1 MKTPQ
6 NLIIAFAICAA
17 FIFNSCEKAKVEV
30 SFNLDVA
37 DISLIVDTTS
47 QVGNVD
53 LAATTF
59 QSDLQTKLDEN
70 NASIDDVESITLTS
84 AEILM
89 ENPGSQNFDIVD
101 KVYGLMSATS
111 LTETEVCYLDP
122 VPNGVTQVTLTTGDA
137 NLKEYLSQS
146 TVNFRVTGT
155 TNAPNLEPDSLKAK
169 LTFKIK
175 AKINPL

>member
-1 MKTPQ
+1 MNTRKI
-6 NLIIAFAICAA
+6 LIIAVAICASV
-17 FIFNSCEKAKVEV
+17 IFNSCEKAKVDV

-37 DISLIVDTTS
+37 EIYLIADTTS

-59 QSDLQTKLDEN
+59 QSDLQTKLEEN

-84 AEILM
+84 AEIVM
-89 ENPGSQNFDIVD
+89 INPGLQNFDIVD
-101 KVYGLMSATS
+101 KAYGLMSATGLS
-111 LTETEVCYLDP
+111 ETQVCYLDP
-122 VPNGVTQVTLTTGDA
+122 VPDGVTQVTMSTGDA

-146 TVNFRVTGT
+146 VVNFRVTGS
-155 TNAPNLEPDSLKAK
+155 TNAPNLESDSLEAR

-175 AKINPL
+175 AKVNPL